1 MIIQSKRV
9 WLQEQWASVQI
20 EILDQ
25 RIERI
30 LAYNQEPVDVDYGNL
45 RVYPGFMDTH
55 LHGVKG
61 VDATDANAD
70 TLMKIAKELLK
81 EGITGFCLT
90 TVTQSEEVLMKA
102 LRECALA
109 IKNQSEGS
117 QMLGIHF
124 EGPYLKKSTKV
135 PNLNLISSMP
145 TWNNSNVTK
154 PLLKAIS
161 KSSQWLLKKTK
172 TSR

>member
-1 MIIQSKRV
+1 M
-9 WLQEQWASVQI
+9 
-20 EILDQ
+20 
-25 RIERI
+25 
-30 LAYNQEPVDVDYGNL
+30 DYGNL
-45 RVYPGFMDTH
+45 RIYPGFIDTH

-70 TLMKIAKELLK
+70 TLMKIAKELPK

-90 TVTQSEEVLMKA
+90 TVTQSEAVLMKA

-124 EGPYLKKSTKV
+124 EG
-135 PNLNLISSMP
+135 
-145 TWNNSNVTK
+145 
-154 PLLKAIS
+154 
-161 KSSQWLLKKTK
+161 
-172 TSR
+172 R